1 MAHPHSAGAIL
12 ATILAAEQRA
22 QKQPPTPRTP
32 ERKPAKSR
40 ATRRWALLTRT
51 AQWRGQRP

>member
-1 MAHPHSAGAIL
+1 MAHPHTAGAVL
-12 ATILAAEQRA
+12 AVILAAEQRS

-40 ATRRWALLTRT
+40 ATRRWTLLART
-51 AQWRGQRP
+51 AQSRGQRP